1 MGWLYLM
8 IIPINAIFQLRF
20 EGPATH
26 SPPVIVI
33 PLLAEKI
40 HSIFGVSHPQL
51 EVEIN
56 LKRSSMLFNSMF
68 GLMHIT
74 QTDNTKVVCL
84 IF

>member
-1 MGWLYLM
+1 M

-20 EGPATH
+20 EEPVTH

-56 LKRSSMLFNSMF
+56 LKKKL
-68 GLMHIT
+68 
-74 QTDNTKVVCL
+74 DVV
-84 IF
+84 